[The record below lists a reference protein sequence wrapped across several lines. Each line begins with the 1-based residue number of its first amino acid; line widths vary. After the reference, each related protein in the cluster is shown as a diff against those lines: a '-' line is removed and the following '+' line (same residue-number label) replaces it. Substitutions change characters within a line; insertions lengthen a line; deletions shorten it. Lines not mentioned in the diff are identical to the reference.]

1 MDDWRIQIMKNF
13 VFVVLLATALTGCE
27 SMPYQLQTR
36 SDRAAM
42 TEDQFIAQEKMQR
55 MTGRLETLEMEM
67 NRISRDLEAL
77 RSQLDSR
84 CVSIERK
91 SEADKREM
99 VARLSAELD
108 KLIKQT
114 SAPAPAAAAPKAA
127 TSGYGIEHVVRSG
140 ETLYTI
146 ARAYNVSAKT
156 ILDANK
162 IQDAGRLSV
171 GQKLFIPDVK

>member
-1 MDDWRIQIMKNF
+1 MKKF
-13 VFVVLLATALTGCE
+13 VFVVLLTMALTGCE
-27 SMPYQLQTR
+27 SIPYQLQTR
-36 SDRAAM
+36 SDRASM

-55 MTGRLETLEMEM
+55 MAGRIETFEMEI
-67 NRISRDLEAL
+67 NRISRDLETL
-77 RSQLDSR
+77 KSQLDSR

-114 SAPAPAAAAPKAA
+114 SAPAPVAAAPKAA
-127 TSGYGIEHVVRSG
+127 SSGYGIEHVVRSG

>member
-1 MDDWRIQIMKNF
+1 MKKIF
-13 VFVVLLATALTGCE
+13 IVLMVAGLLSGCE

-36 SDRAAM
+36 SDRAAT

-67 NRISRDLEAL
+67 NRISRDLETL
-77 RSQLDSR
+77 KSQLDSR

-114 SAPAPAAAAPKAA
+114 SAPAPAAAAPKAS

-156 ILDANK
+156 ILDNNK

>member
-1 MDDWRIQIMKNF
+1 MKKIF
-13 VFVVLLATALTGCE
+13 IVLMAAGLLSGCE

-36 SDRAAM
+36 SDRAAT

-67 NRISRDLEAL
+67 NRISRDLETL
-77 RSQLDSR
+77 KSQLDSR

-114 SAPAPAAAAPKAA
+114 SAPAPAPAAKV
-127 TSGYGIEHVVRSG
+127 SSNGYGIEHVVRSG

-146 ARAYNVSAKT
+146 AKAYNVSAKT
-156 ILDANK
+156 ILDNNK